1 MTMHRIT
8 ITMSRTAT
16 LLLACLLA
24 SPLALA
30 APPTREPTPT
40 SPSAKQADEQG
51 ASLIVTNAKIA
62 LGDGTVLDDASLRI
76 EKGRFVEVRS
86 GVIAARGDIPV
97 IDAGGKLI
105 TPGLIAADTQLGLV
119 EIGLEGSTHDDA
131 RGGPDAIKSGY
142 EPSMAI
148 NADSSLLAVQAIEGV
163 TTAAVSPVGGLL
175 SGQVAWIDLL
185 PGRHGELVAADAVA
199 LAANLGQ
206 SYQGSRA
213 ASLAEL
219 RRAFEDAAWYR
230 LNQKNYDRGQAREL
244 AAHPMDL
251 RALWP
256 VLDRQVP
263 LVVRAHRASDLLA
276 LIELAEELDIRVS
289 IVGAAEG
296 WKVADALAEAK
307 IRVVV
312 QPTHNLPSSFDT
324 LGARLDNAALLAAA
338 GVEVGIA
345 TFDSHNARNM
355 TQEAGIAVANGL
367 DPKLALSALTLRVA
381 AAYGMDK
388 DYGSIAVGKVAS
400 FVIWDGDDP
409 LELSCWPTQVYVR
422 GEAIE
427 MKSRQT
433 ELRERYRELDTF
445 P

>member
-1 MTMHRIT
+1 MT
-8 ITMSRTAT
+8 T
-16 LLLACLLA
+16 LRSLPLPLVLTLALA

-30 APPTREPTPT
+30 APPTPARAPATATKPDARVE
-40 SPSAKQADEQG
+40 G
-51 ASLIVTNAKIA
+51 VILTNATIA
-62 LGDGTVLDDASLRI
+62 VGDGTLLENASIRV
-76 EKGRFVEVRS
+76 EKGKFVEVRT
-86 GVIAARGDIPV
+86 GVIAARGEIPV
-97 IDAGGKLI
+97 IDLQGKLV

-119 EIGLEGSTHDDA
+119 EIGLEGSTHDDV
-131 RGGPDAIKSGY
+131 RGGPDAIKAGY
-142 EPSMAI
+142 EPSAAI

-185 PGRHGELVAADAVA
+185 PGRHGELVADASVA
-199 LAANLGQ
+199 VSANLGQ
-206 SYQGSRA
+206 AWQGSRA

-230 LNQKNYDRGQAREL
+230 LNQKSFDRGQAREL
-244 AAHPMDL
+244 AAHPIDL

-256 VLDRQVP
+256 VLDRSVP
-263 LVVRAHRASDLLA
+263 LIVRAHRASDLLA
-276 LIELAEELDIRVS
+276 LIELAQELDIRVT

-296 WKVADALAEAK
+296 WKVAERLAEAK
-307 IRVVV
+307 IPVVV

-338 GVEVGIA
+338 GVEIAIA

-367 DPKLALSALTLRVA
+367 DPKLALQAITLGVA
-381 AAYGMDK
+381 RAYGMDK

-400 FVIWDGDDP
+400 FVVWDGNDP
-409 LELSCWPTQVYVR
+409 LELSCWPEQVWVR

-427 MKSRQT
+427 LRSRQT
-433 ELRERYRELDTF
+433 ELRDRYRDLGGFE